1 MQFAG
6 AWLVVPIVINANIW
20 GFILIIRF
28 NEDERWSDLEFEQ
41 AIAFGCHMSMA
52 IRRTIINP
60 P

>member
-41 AIAFGCHMSMA
+41 AITFGRHRSMA
-52 IRRTIINP
+52 ICRTVITP